1 MNRGFSIVKSR
12 VADALGTSVLPK
24 KFMTFAGVHT
34 CFLIFTNL
42 HGIFI
47 NTLLIRVTGNN
58 SITLWYNVIFFF
70 CFAISM
76 PLGAIFMRKTSPS
89 VSSRTGILLY
99 IIMYITFFALML
111 TGTLAVGMPIIAIL
125 SAFAATAYWIA
136 YNVMLI
142 EFSNENNRDVGLS
155 LMGMSG
161 GMVSLIMP
169 AASGLVIGSFT
180 GMAGYYVMFGISL
193 AVAIVTILLNLS
205 KVPAIP
211 SKTKQTYFKLALRD
225 VCGNK
230 LWKICMLCEF
240 VKGLRE
246 GTFTFFLNV
255 LLFGIVQNEAL
266 IGLNTFLSALL
277 SILANWT
284 IARFLRPK
292 HRIGWTMVGVTV
304 LFIASGMLLFKLSAV
319 TIVLMSVLNAYFN
332 IILLTPISSILF
344 SLFGRTENGAKAKYE
359 FLGIKDFCLGI
370 GRCLGVIIVL
380 LFPQTQFGYLV
391 AMCAL
396 TATQYITVFLA
407 SRAVKLLNADEGK
420 PEAAAD

>member
-1 MNRGFSIVKSR
+1 MNRGFAIIKSR
-12 VADALGTSVLPK
+12 AADALGTSVLPK

-70 CFAISM
+70 CFAVSM
-76 PLGAIFMRKTSPS
+76 PLGAIYMRKTSPS

-111 TGTLAVGMPIIAIL
+111 TGTLAAGMPIIAIL

-142 EFSNENNRDVGLS
+142 EFSSENNRDVGLS
-155 LMGMSG
+155 LMGMTG

-169 AASGLVIGSFT
+169 TASGLVIGSFS

-193 AVAIVTILLNLS
+193 AVAIVTIVLNVL
-205 KVPAIP
+205 KVPPIP

-225 VCGNK
+225 VFSNK

-246 GTFTFFLNV
+246 GTFAFFLNV
-255 LLFGIVQNEAL
+255 LLFGLVQNEAL

-284 IARFLRPK
+284 IGRFLRPQ
-292 HRIGWTMVGVTV
+292 HRIRWIFTGVTV
-304 LFIASGMLLFKLSAV
+304 LFVASGMLFFKLSAV
-319 TIVLMSVLNAYFN
+319 TIILMSVLNAYFN
-332 IILLTPISSILF
+332 IILLNPIAAILF

-359 FLGIKDFCLGI
+359 FLGIKDFSLGI
-370 GRCLGVIIVL
+370 GRGLGVIIIL
-380 LFPQTQFGYLV
+380 LFPQTQLGYLV

-396 TATQYITVFLA
+396 TATQYITMFLA
-407 SRAVKLLNADEGK
+407 SRAVKLLKADEQQMVT
-420 PEAAAD
+420 AAD

>member
-1 MNRGFSIVKSR
+1 
-12 VADALGTSVLPK
+12 
-24 KFMTFAGVHT
+24 
-34 CFLIFTNL
+34 
-42 HGIFI
+42 
-47 NTLLIRVTGNN
+47 
-58 SITLWYNVIFFF
+58 
-70 CFAISM
+70 
-76 PLGAIFMRKTSPS
+76 
-89 VSSRTGILLY
+89 
-99 IIMYITFFALML
+99 
-111 TGTLAVGMPIIAIL
+111 
-125 SAFAATAYWIA
+125 
-136 YNVMLI
+136 
-142 EFSNENNRDVGLS
+142 
-155 LMGMSG
+155 
-161 GMVSLIMP
+161 
-169 AASGLVIGSFT
+169 
-180 GMAGYYVMFGISL
+180 
-193 AVAIVTILLNLS
+193 
-205 KVPAIP
+205 
-211 SKTKQTYFKLALRD
+211 
-225 VCGNK
+225 
-230 LWKICMLCEF
+230 MLCEF

-304 LFIASGMLLFKLSAV
+304 LFVASGMLLFKLSAV